1 MTETL
6 SDEERGQLAR
16 ALMQLF
22 DRWGLESAD
31 RTALLGL
38 PKETKARSLTRL
50 RQGEPLPAEE
60 EIMHRARYLLEIE
73 HALDTA
79 LPMNVAIAD
88 AWIFTEN
95 MLLGNRRPLDVM
107 LEDGL
112 EGLAQ
117 VCNSL
122 TAGGD
127 W

>member
-1 MTETL
+1 MTDIL

-22 DRWGLESAD
+22 DRWGLESAE

-38 PKETKARSLTRL
+38 PPETKARSLTRL
-50 RQGEPLPAEE
+50 RQGEPLPADEE
-60 EIMHRARYLLEIE
+60 VMDRARYLLEIE

-79 LPMNVAIAD
+79 LPMNVAITE
-88 AWIFTEN
+88 AWILTEN

-107 LEDGL
+107 IEDGI
-112 EGLAQ
+112 EGLER

-122 TAGGD
+122 TTGGD

>member
-1 MTETL
+1 MSDIL

-16 ALMQLF
+16 ALMHLF
-22 DRWGLESAD
+22 DRWGLEPAE

-38 PKETKARSLTRL
+38 PADTKARSLTRL
-50 RQGEPLPAEE
+50 RQGEPLPADDD
-60 EIMHRARYLLEIE
+60 IMHRARYLLEIE

-79 LPMNVAIAD
+79 LPMNAAITE

-107 LEDGL
+107 LDDGI
-112 EGLAQ
+112 EGLAR
-117 VCNSL
+117 VSNSL
-122 TAGGD
+122 NAGGD

>member
-1 MTETL
+1 MTEILTE
-6 SDEERGQLAR
+6 EERGHLAR

-22 DRWGLESAD
+22 DRWGLESAQ

-38 PKETKARSLTRL
+38 PEETKARSLTRL
-50 RQGEPLPAEE
+50 RQGEPLPADE
-60 EIMHRARYLLEIE
+60 EIMDRARYLLEIE

-79 LPMNVAIAD
+79 LPMNAAITE

-107 LEDGL
+107 IDDGV
-112 EGLAQ
+112 EGLKR
-117 VCNSL
+117 VSNSL
-122 TAGGD
+122 NAGGD